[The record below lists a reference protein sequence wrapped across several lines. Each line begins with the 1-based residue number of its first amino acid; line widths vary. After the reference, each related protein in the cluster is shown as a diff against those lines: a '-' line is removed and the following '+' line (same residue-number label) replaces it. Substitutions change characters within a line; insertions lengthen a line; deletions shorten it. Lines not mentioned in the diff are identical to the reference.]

1 MKASCSNDDKLETE
15 TKRNHTQY
23 PRAYYLNVFDS
34 FVYLNL

>member
-15 TKRNHTQY
+15 TKRNRTQY